1 MNLLTTAIWAA
12 AAIQMVIA
20 GANVVV
26 ARRLDYAGNLG
37 RLSPIVREVFTV
49 HAIYIVLVIV
59 WSSVLCIVLAS
70 QLASGDS
77 LGRFLCGGLAAFW
90 GLRGSIQLAVYDR
103 KVRRAYPAED
113 VAFLLACASLT
124 AIFLVGA
131 LHQ

>member
-1 MNLLTTAIWAA
+1 MNPLMPAIWVG
-12 AAIQMVIA
+12 AAIQLVIA

-37 RLSPIVREVFTV
+37 RLSPIVRQVFTV
-49 HAIYIVLVIV
+49 HAVYIGLVIV
-59 WSSVLCIVLAS
+59 WCSVLCIVFAS
-70 QLASGDS
+70 QLAGGDP

-90 GLRGSIQLAVYDR
+90 GIRGIIQLTLYDR
-103 KVRRAYPAED
+103 TVRKVHRVED

-124 AIFLVGA
+124 AIFLVGV